1 MTGLLSRLIPTAI
14 VGALAPVPIIIII
27 SLLISKRGMAKAVGF
42 GLAMTGTL
50 AVVGAI
56 VLATASSNAGST
68 GHGSAVTGTIL
79 AAASIVFLLIAIK
92 QLLTTPDP
100 DAPLPKF
107 MSRLD
112 DMSPAAAA
120 VFGVIIEVINLK
132 QIGIYLGGVKLIVNA
147 HVTPAEGW
155 VALAILLVVIQL
167 GVIVPLAGYSLAGN
181 RATYV
186 LQRLRG
192 WLVTNNRAMSIVL
205 GLVIGAAFLVVGVTE
220 ITA

>member
-14 VGALAPVPIIIII
+14 VGALAPVPIIILI

-56 VLATASSNAGST
+56 VLANASANAGST

-79 AAASIVFLLIAIK
+79 AAAGIVFLIIAIK
-92 QLLTTPDP
+92 QLLKAPDP

-112 DMSPAAAA
+112 DMSPVAAA
-120 VFGVIIEVINLK
+120 VFGVIIEAINLK
-132 QIGIYLGGVKLIVNA
+132 QIGIFLGGVKLIVNA
-147 HVTPAEGW
+147 HVTPAEEW

-167 GVIVPLAGYSLAGN
+167 GVIVPLVGYSLAGN

-186 LQRLRG
+186 LQRFRG
-192 WLVTNNRAMSIVL
+192 WLVTNNRAISIVL